1 MSASMASATVPRTIL
16 ACGIV
21 LELFGVLISLLLPYK
36 GHSTVTLSPPLSYI
50 VRVALMFPIIFG
62 VFALTTTTITIVVS
76 IHPVAAIAM
85 TCMFVSGVIVC
96 LLLLSLSIR
105 R

>member
-1 MSASMASATVPRTIL
+1 MTSATVPRIIL

-21 LELFGVLISLLLPYK
+21 FELFGVLVSLLFPYQ
-36 GHSTVTLSPPLSYI
+36 GHFTLSLPLSYI

-62 VFALTTTTITIVVS
+62 VFALTTTTITIVGN
-76 IHPVAAIAM
+76 IRPAAAIAV
-85 TCMFVSGVIVC
+85 TCMFVSGIIVC
-96 LLLLSLSIR
+96 ILLLSFFLR